1 MRVAAIIG
9 WLALSTPCL
18 ALADSA
24 LRIKPFLDLRYQYE
38 DNVFQVPT
46 ERGEQRDFAT
56 YIWAGVAVRAVLGPA
71 TRIAVRY
78 ELAPRRFADVTQKN
92 RYDHLLSGLWRRRL
106 SRAATLLTVANLG
119 LRHQPNDRIN
129 EYFKQD
135 LSGQLQLRWNSS
147 WSSRFG
153 AELRNKY
160 FPHSKGSTY
169 SSVMVAGELRR
180 QLSAVADVS
189 AGYRVR
195 AYRGVID
202 PRIIA
207 SDLNKHVGGIRQT
220 TRLGFEGMALGRVLL
235 NLKYQFEIDLATR
248 ELPRHEPFSHEPEQ
262 EGEFGHHD
270 GDADDVDFNFANH
283 RIGFLSIW
291 RLAPRSNASLS
302 VRRHF
307 KWYQDWIVSATG
319 AKRRDDL
326 TLLRLG
332 VKQNFRDNLA
342 ARLEYA
348 FATNDS
354 NDATRTYAD
363 NAYSMQL
370 QYSF

>member
-56 YIWAGVAVRAVLGPA
+56 YIWAGVAVRAVLDPA

-135 LSGQLQLRWNSS
+135 LSGQLQLRWNPS

-189 AGYRVR
+189 AGYRVC

-220 TRLGFEGMALGRVLL
+220 ARLGFEGMALGRVLL

-307 KWYQDWIVSATG
+307 KWYQDWIVSGTG

-332 VKQNFRDNLA
+332 VKQNLRDNLA